1 MGEAIFAPE
10 KGQRPDEM
18 RSANGAYSAICTRQM
33 AILRELNSPG
43 GGGPFRHD
51 HVAAFASRTTL
62 DAKEASRRLRVSN

>member
-43 GGGPFRHD
+43 GAGLF
-51 HVAAFASRTTL
+51 VTTTL
-62 DAKEASRRLRVSN
+62 RRSLREPL